1 MKRLIISLATAVIVA
16 SPILT
21 APAAFAGGRDNRGG
35 QDRGGDSRGGDRDE
49 HGRWDDHRDNGY
61 YLGDRWYFGPPPV
74 TYYNRDDFRLG
85 YRAWVRGDRIPR
97 GYPVV
102 VVNDY
107 NRYNL
112 RRPPRGYHWVRAN
125 NGDFLLAAIATGV
138 ILELA
143 TRS

>member
-1 MKRLIISLATAVIVA
+1 MKRLIITLATAVIVA

-21 APAAFAGGRDNRGG
+21 APAAYAGARD
-35 QDRGGDSRGGDRDE
+35 DRRGGDRDDRRGGDRDD
-49 HGRWDDHRDNGY
+49 HRRWDDHRDNGY
-61 YLGDRWYFGPPPV
+61 YLGNRWYYGPPPV
-74 TYYNRDDFRLG
+74 TYYDRGDFRLG
-85 YRAWVRGDRIPR
+85 YHAWARGDRLPR

-107 NRYNL
+107 RRYNL

-125 NGDFLLAAIATGV
+125 NGDFILAAIATGL

-143 TRS
+143 TR